1 MKMIYLFHRD
11 TTARAYCCGQNS
23 ADDIDVREG
32 NQVGIN
38 LVLLLKKTISGKVVL
53 SNGVAPEGG
62 YTVKVKASGS
72 KGSAEQT
79 VVIPKGEKSADYILF
94 VNPGDKYRVWYETS
108 KNIIRK
114 SYVLQFRRNGKRQ

>member
-1 MKMIYLFHRD
+1 
-11 TTARAYCCGQNS
+11 
-23 ADDIDVREG
+23 
-32 NQVGIN
+32 
-38 LVLLLKKTISGKVVL
+38 VVL

-94 VNPGDKYRVWYETS
+94 VNPRRQIQVWYETS
-108 KNIIRK
+108 KEYNFVSPMYYNSDGMVRAVVAHLSWI
-114 SYVLQFRRNGKRQ
+114 

>member
-1 MKMIYLFHRD
+1 VDK
-11 TTARAYCCGQNS
+11 NS

-94 VNPGDKYRVWYETS
+94 VNPYGMRLQ
-108 KNIIRK
+108 KNII
-114 SYVLQFRRNGKRQ
+114 S